1 MPNNPDGVEFYC
13 MQYDEIAKVF
23 MIYNYLQLDYFQ
35 IYLQFLIRAEY
46 LPMEEIYHLWIC
58 ESYGLQ

>member
-1 MPNNPDGVEFYC
+1 MPNNHDGVEFYC

-35 IYLQFLIRAEY
+35 I
-46 LPMEEIYHLWIC
+46 
-58 ESYGLQ
+58 